1 MYDDIIIRTSAV
13 IKLNPY
19 NCHTQ

>member
-1 MYDDIIIRTSAV
+1 MYDDIIIRMSAV